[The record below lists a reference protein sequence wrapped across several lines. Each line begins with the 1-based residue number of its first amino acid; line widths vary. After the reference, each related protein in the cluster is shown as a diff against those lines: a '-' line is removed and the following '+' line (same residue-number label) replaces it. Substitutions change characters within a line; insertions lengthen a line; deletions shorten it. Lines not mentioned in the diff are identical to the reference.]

1 MHNNTLFDQQ
11 VAVITG
17 ASEGIG
23 FEIARQL
30 VINGSH
36 VVLNSLEQ
44 DSTQKAAEELN
55 KLGAGRCIAVPGD
68 SSETE
73 TIERIVNNATDHFGR
88 IDFGIANTGMTV
100 SGPFLE
106 FKEQDLNRMMQVNIK
121 GTYMFAQ
128 AVANRMRDRGTG
140 GSIVLMSSVNA
151 KQANRHLSAYAM
163 TKSAIVMLAKNL
175 VIELSPYNIR
185 INCVAPG
192 ATMTQR
198 TMGDQEYENAWS
210 DVTPLGQ
217 VATPEDIAAATLFLL
232 SSPAKHITGQ
242 TLVIDG
248 GWTATSPT
256 PGGETL

>member
-1 MHNNTLFDQQ
+1 MTNTNFFKQQ

-17 ASEGIG
+17 AGEGIG

-30 VINGSH
+30 ILNGSD
-36 VVLNSLEQ
+36 VVLNSLDEE
-44 DSTQKAAEELN
+44 STQKAAEELN
-55 KLGAGRCIAVPGD
+55 RLNQGTCIAVAGD
-68 SSETE
+68 SSDSD
-73 TIERIVNNATDHFGR
+73 TIQRIVTAAIDNFGK
-88 IDFGIANTGMTV
+88 IDFAIANTGITV
-100 SGPFLE
+100 PGSFLD
-106 FKEQDLNRMMQVNIK
+106 FKEQDLNRMMEVNIK
-121 GTYMFAQ
+121 GTYFFAQ
-128 AVANRMRDRGTG
+128 AVANQMRAQGSG

-175 VIELSPYNIR
+175 VVELSPYNIR

-192 ATMTQR
+192 ATMTER
-198 TMGDQEYENAWS
+198 TMDDKAYEDAWS

-248 GWTATSPT
+248 GWTSTSPT
-256 PGGETL
+256 PDGDTL